1 MDARADK
8 FTRMTTQ
15 PVKKLVLRLAGPTIA
30 SMLISSLYNMA
41 DTFFVGR
48 IGTFATAGVG
58 LIFPLMTVMQAFG
71 FFFGQGS
78 GNYVSRA
85 LGANRIED
93 AERMAATGFFCA
105 LGMGALIFG
114 LGQVFSTPVLRV
126 LGADPGRVAQ
136 ETVDHARAYYTT
148 LLFGAPFVLSSCVLN
163 NQMRFQG
170 NAFFSMIGLVSGA
183 VLNIGLDPLFIF
195 VFNMGV
201 MGAAAATVVSQAFSF
216 CVLYLGTLRSDTL
229 KIKVKNLTPNGHYL
243 KNILAGG
250 LPSLLRQG
258 FGSVATL
265 CLNAAAA
272 AAVPLSQADAA
283 IAAFSVVSRVMF
295 FVFSALLGFGQGFQP
310 VCGYNW
316 GARKFDRVREAYLFC
331 IKIGVT
337 FLLLISTCTFLF
349 AGPIVSL
356 FRDDAEVIRMGT
368 VAMRCQ
374 SCSLPL
380 MAVVAMSNMLFQT
393 TGKAV
398 RATILAIARQ
408 GMVFIPCVLL
418 LPRVIDPAIWGV
430 GAAHRGRDH
439 LPDGGAHGRPHPQAL
454 PPGPPGPGLHAVT
467 LLPWQHIKRR
477 ELAIIALHPK
487 MQKEGLSK

>member
-1 MDARADK
+1 MDAKQDK
-8 FTRMTTQ
+8 LTRMTTQ
-15 PVKKLVLRLAGPTIA
+15 PVKKLILRLAGPTIA

-85 LGANRIED
+85 LGANKTED
-93 AERMAATGFFCA
+93 AEKMAATGFFCA
-105 LGMGALIFG
+105 LMMGGLILG
-114 LGQVFSTPVLRV
+114 LGQLFATPVLRI
-126 LGADPGRVAQ
+126 LGADTAKVAAK
-136 ETVDHARAYYTT
+136 TVGHARAYYTT
-148 LLFGAPFVLSSCVLN
+148 LLFGAPFVLASCVLN

-272 AAVPLSQADAA
+272 AAVPISQADAA

-430 GAAHRGRDH
+430 YLAQPIADVITFLTAVPMAVHILKRFRLALQD
-439 LPDGGAHGRPHPQAL
+439 PDFTP
-454 PPGPPGPGLHAVT
+454 
-467 LLPWQHIKRR
+467 
-477 ELAIIALHPK
+477 
-487 MQKEGLSK
+487 

>member
-1 MDARADK
+1 MDAK
-8 FTRMTTQ
+8 NEKLIRMTTQ

-48 IGTFATAGVG
+48 IGTLATAGVG

-78 GNYVSRA
+78 GNYVSRS

-105 LGMGALIFG
+105 LGMGALILG
-114 LGQVFSTPVLRV
+114 LGQLFSGPVLHL
-126 LGADPGRVAQ
+126 LGADPGRVAR
-136 ETVDHARAYYTT
+136 ETVDHARAYYTA
-148 LLFGAPFVLSSCVLN
+148 LLFGGPFVLGSCVLN

-195 VFNMGV
+195 VFRLGV
-201 MGAAAATVVSQAFSF
+201 MGAAAATVLSQAFSF

-229 KIKVKNLTPNGHYL
+229 KIRLRNLTPTAHYL
-243 KNILAGG
+243 KNIVAGG
-250 LPSLLRQG
+250 IPSLLRQG
-258 FGSVATL
+258 LGSVATL

-272 AAVPLSQADAA
+272 AAVFVSQADAA
-283 IAAFSVVSRVMF
+283 IAAFSVVNRVMF

-331 IKIGVT
+331 VRIGVA
-337 FLLLISTCTFLF
+337 FLLLISACTFLF

-356 FRDDAEVIRMGT
+356 FRDDPEVIRMGA

-374 SCSLPL
+374 SCTLPL
-380 MAVVAMSNMLFQT
+380 MAVVATSNMLFQT
-393 TGKAV
+393 TGKTV
-398 RATILAIARQ
+398 RATLLAVARQ
-408 GMVFIPCVLL
+408 GLTFIPCVLL
-418 LPRVIDPAIWGV
+418 LPRLLTPPIWGV
-430 GAAHRGRDH
+430 YLAQPMAD
-439 LPDGGAHGRPHPQAL
+439 LFAFLMAL
-454 PPGPPGPGLHAVT
+454 PMILHILPRFKKALTDPGLT
-467 LLPWQHIKRR
+467 P
-477 ELAIIALHPK
+477 
-487 MQKEGLSK
+487 

>member
-1 MDARADK
+1 MQKDNSK
-8 FTRMTTQ
+8 FTRMTTA
-15 PVKKLVLRLAGPTIA
+15 PVRRLICTLAVPTII
-30 SMLISSLYNMA
+30 SMLVTALYNIA

-48 IGTFATAGVG
+48 IGTEATAGVG
-58 LIFPLMTVMQAFG
+58 LVFPIMTIIQAFG

-78 GNYVSRA
+78 GNYVSRS
-85 LGANRIED
+85 LGANQQED
-93 AERMAATGFFCA
+93 AEKMAATGFFCA
-105 LGMGALIFG
+105 LVMGGLILLFG
-114 LGQVFSTPVLRV
+114 RLFATPLLHL
-126 LGADPGRVAQ
+126 LGADPSRVAQ

-195 VFNMGV
+195 AFRMGV
-201 MGAAAATVVSQAFSF
+201 RGAAAATVVSQIFSF
-216 CVLYLGTLRSDTL
+216 CVLYVGTLRSDSL
-229 KIKVKNLTPNGHYL
+229 KIRFRNLTPNGHYL
-243 KNILAGG
+243 KNIVAGG
-250 LPSLLRQG
+250 IPSLLRQG

-316 GARKFDRVREAYLFC
+316 GARKFDRVREGYLFC
-331 IKIGVT
+331 IQVGVT
-337 FLLLISTCTFLF
+337 ALLLISTCTFLF
-349 AGPIVSL
+349 AQPIVSL
-356 FRDDAEVIRMGT
+356 FRDDPEVIRMGAI
-368 VAMRCQ
+368 AMRCQ

-380 MAVVAMSNMLFQT
+380 MAVVASSNMLFQT
-393 TGKAV
+393 AGKPV

-430 GAAHRGRDH
+430 YLAQPIADVITFLTAVPMAVHILKRFRLALQD
-439 LPDGGAHGRPHPQAL
+439 PDFTP
-454 PPGPPGPGLHAVT
+454 
-467 LLPWQHIKRR
+467 
-477 ELAIIALHPK
+477 
-487 MQKEGLSK
+487 

>member
-15 PVKKLVLRLAGPTIA
+15 PVKKLILRLAGPTIA

-58 LIFPLMTVMQAFG
+58 LIFPLMTIMQAFG

-78 GNYVSRA
+78 GNYVSRS
-85 LGANRIED
+85 LGANKIED
-93 AERMAATGFFCA
+93 AEKMAATGFFCA
-105 LGMGALIFG
+105 LMMGALILG
-114 LGQVFSTPVLRV
+114 LGQLFATPVLRV
-126 LGADPGRVAQ
+126 LGADTSKVAA
-136 ETVDHARAYYTT
+136 ETVGHARAYYTT
-148 LLFGAPFVLSSCVLN
+148 LLFGAPFVLASCVLN

-183 VLNIGLDPLFIF
+183 ILNIGLDPLFIF
-195 VFNMGV
+195 VFRMGV

-216 CVLYLGTLRSDTL
+216 CVLYMGTLRSDSL
-229 KIKVKNLTPNGHYL
+229 KIHLKNLTPNGHYL
-243 KNILAGG
+243 SNIVAGG

-272 AAVPLSQADAA
+272 AAVPLAQADAA
-283 IAAFSVVSRVMF
+283 IAAFSVVGRVMF
-295 FVFSALLGFGQGFQP
+295 FMFSALLGFGQGFQP

-316 GARKFDRVREAYLFC
+316 GARKFDRVREGYLFC
-331 IKIGVT
+331 MKVGVT
-337 FLLLISTCTFLF
+337 ALLLISTCTFIF
-349 AGPIVSL
+349 AEPIVSL
-356 FRDDAEVIRMGT
+356 FRDDPDVIRMGAI
-368 VAMRCQ
+368 AMRCQ

-380 MAVVAMSNMLFQT
+380 MAVVASSNMLFQT

-408 GMVFIPCVLL
+408 GVTFVPCVLI
-418 LPRVIDPAIWGV
+418 LPRLIDPAIWGV
-430 GAAHRGRDH
+430 YLAQPIADVITC
-439 LPDGGAHGRPHPQAL
+439 LT
-454 PPGPPGPGLHAVT
+454 AV
-467 LLPWQHIKRR
+467 PMVIHILKRFK
-477 ELAIIALHPK
+477 LAIDDP
-487 MQKEGLSK
+487 SVTP

>member
-1 MDARADK
+1 MDAKNDK
-8 FTRMTTQ
+8 LIRMTTQ
-15 PVKKLVLRLAGPTIA
+15 PVKKLILRLAGPTIA

-58 LIFPLMTVMQAFG
+58 LIFPLMTLMQAFG

-85 LGANRIED
+85 LGANKIED
-93 AERMAATGFFCA
+93 AEKMAATGFFCA
-105 LGMGALIFG
+105 LIAGALI
-114 LGQVFSTPVLRV
+114 LGIGQLFAAPVLRL
-126 LGADPGRVAQ
+126 LGADAARVAR

-148 LLFGAPFVLSSCVLN
+148 LLFGAPFVLASCVLN

-183 VLNIGLDPLFIF
+183 ILNIGLDPLFIF
-195 VFNMGV
+195 VFKMGV

-229 KIKVKNLTPNGHYL
+229 KIRFRNLTPNAHYL

-258 FGSVATL
+258 LGSVATL

-272 AAVPLSQADAA
+272 AAVPLAQADAA

-295 FVFSALLGFGQGFQP
+295 FTFSALLGFGQGFQP

-316 GARKFDRVREAYLFC
+316 GARKFDRVREGYLFC
-331 IKIGVT
+331 IQVGVT
-337 FLLLISTCTFLF
+337 ALLLISTCTFLF
-349 AGPIVSL
+349 ARPIVSL
-356 FRDDAEVIRMGT
+356 FRDDPEVIRMGAI
-368 VAMRCQ
+368 AMRCQ

-380 MAVVAMSNMLFQT
+380 MAVVASSNMLFQT
-393 TGKAV
+393 AGKPV

-418 LPRVIDPAIWGV
+418 LPRAIDPAIWGV
-430 GAAHRGRDH
+430 YLAQPIAD
-439 LPDGGAHGRPHPQAL
+439 LVTFLLAL
-454 PPGPPGPGLHAVT
+454 PMVV
-467 LLPWQHIKRR
+467 HILKQFKK
-477 ELAIIALHPK
+477 AMADPDFTP
-487 MQKEGLSK
+487 

>member
-48 IGTFATAGVG
+48 IGTFA
-58 LIFPLMTVMQAFG
+58 
-71 FFFGQGS
+71 
-78 GNYVSRA
+78 RA

-430 GAAHRGRDH
+430 YLAQPIADVITFLTAVPMAVHILKRFRLALQD
-439 LPDGGAHGRPHPQAL
+439 PDFTP
-454 PPGPPGPGLHAVT
+454 
-467 LLPWQHIKRR
+467 
-477 ELAIIALHPK
+477 
-487 MQKEGLSK
+487 

>member
-85 LGANRIED
+85 LGANKIED

-105 LGMGALIFG
+105 FMMGALIFA
-114 LGQVFSTPVLRV
+114 LGQLFATPVLRV
-126 LGADPGRVAQ
+126 LGADPARVAQ
-136 ETVDHARAYYTT
+136 ETVDHARAYYTA
-148 LLFGAPFVLSSCVLN
+148 LLFGAPFVLASCVLN

-170 NAFFSMIGLVSGA
+170 NSFFSMIGLVSGA

-195 VFNMGV
+195 VFHMGV
-201 MGAAAATVVSQAFSF
+201 RGAAAATVVSQAFSF

-229 KIKVKNLTPNGHYL
+229 KIRFRNLTPTAHYL
-243 KNILAGG
+243 KNIVAGG
-250 LPSLLRQG
+250 IPSLLRQG

-272 AAVPLSQADAA
+272 AAVPLAEADAA

-331 IKIGVT
+331 MKIGVI
-337 FLLLISTCTFLF
+337 FLLLISACTFSF

-356 FRDDAEVIRMGT
+356 FRDDPDVIRMGT

-374 SCSLPL
+374 SCTLPL

-393 TGKAV
+393 TGKAL
-398 RATILAIARQ
+398 RATVLAIARQ
-408 GMVFIPCVLL
+408 GLTFIPCVLL
-418 LPRVIDPAIWGV
+418 LPKLIDPAIWGV
-430 GAAHRGRDH
+430 YLSQPAAD
-439 LPDGGAHGRPHPQAL
+439 LVTCL
-454 PPGPPGPGLHAVT
+454 MAV
-467 LLPWQHIKRR
+467 PM
-477 ELAIIALHPK
+477 ALHILPRFK
-487 MQKEGLSK
+487 RAMADPDFTP

>member
-356 FRDDAEVIRMGT
+356 FRDDTEVIRMGT

-398 RATILAIARQ
+398 RATVLAVARQ
-408 GMVFIPCVLL
+408 GLTFIPCVLL

-430 GAAHRGRDH
+430 YLAQPIADVITFLTAVPMAVHILKRFRLALQD
-439 LPDGGAHGRPHPQAL
+439 PDFTP
-454 PPGPPGPGLHAVT
+454 
-467 LLPWQHIKRR
+467 
-477 ELAIIALHPK
+477 
-487 MQKEGLSK
+487 

>member
-15 PVKKLVLRLAGPTIA
+15 PVKKLILRLAGPTIA

-58 LIFPLMTVMQAFG
+58 LIFPLMTIMQAFG

-78 GNYVSRA
+78 GNYVSRS
-85 LGANRIED
+85 LGANKIED
-93 AERMAATGFFCA
+93 AEKMAATGFFCA
-105 LGMGALIFG
+105 LMMGALILG
-114 LGQVFSTPVLRV
+114 LGQLFATPVLRV
-126 LGADPGRVAQ
+126 LGADTSKVAA
-136 ETVDHARAYYTT
+136 ETVGHARAYYTT
-148 LLFGAPFVLSSCVLN
+148 LLFGAPFVLASCVLN

-183 VLNIGLDPLFIF
+183 ILNIGLDPLFIF
-195 VFNMGV
+195 VFRMGV

-216 CVLYLGTLRSDTL
+216 CVLYMGTLRSDSL
-229 KIKVKNLTPNGHYL
+229 KIHLKNLTPNGHYL
-243 KNILAGG
+243 SNIVAGG

-272 AAVPLSQADAA
+272 AAVPLAQADAA
-283 IAAFSVVSRVMF
+283 IAAFSVVGRVMF
-295 FVFSALLGFGQGFQP
+295 FMFSALLGFGQGFQP

-316 GARKFDRVREAYLFC
+316 GARKFDRVREGYLFC
-331 IKIGVT
+331 MKVGVT
-337 FLLLISTCTFLF
+337 ALLLISTCTFIF
-349 AGPIVSL
+349 AEPIVSL
-356 FRDDAEVIRMGT
+356 FRDDPDVIRMGAI
-368 VAMRCQ
+368 AMRCQ

-380 MAVVAMSNMLFQT
+380 MAVVASSNMLFQT

-408 GMVFIPCVLL
+408 GVTFVPCVLI
-418 LPRVIDPAIWGV
+418 LPRLIEPAIWGV
-430 GAAHRGRDH
+430 YLAQPIADVITC
-439 LPDGGAHGRPHPQAL
+439 LT
-454 PPGPPGPGLHAVT
+454 AV
-467 LLPWQHIKRR
+467 PMVIHILKRFK
-477 ELAIIALHPK
+477 LAIDDP
-487 MQKEGLSK
+487 SVTP

>member
-1 MDARADK
+1 MDAKNDK
-8 FTRMTTQ
+8 LIRMTTQ
-15 PVKKLVLRLAGPTIA
+15 PVKKLILRLAGPTIA

-418 LPRVIDPAIWGV
+418 LPRVINPAIWGV
-430 GAAHRGRDH
+430 YLAQPIADGITFLTAVPMAVHILKRFRLALQD
-439 LPDGGAHGRPHPQAL
+439 PDFTP
-454 PPGPPGPGLHAVT
+454 
-467 LLPWQHIKRR
+467 
-477 ELAIIALHPK
+477 
-487 MQKEGLSK
+487 

>member
-126 LGADPGRVAQ
+126 LGADPGRAAQ

-430 GAAHRGRDH
+430 YLAQPIADVITFLTAVPMAVHILKRFRLALQD
-439 LPDGGAHGRPHPQAL
+439 PDFTP
-454 PPGPPGPGLHAVT
+454 
-467 LLPWQHIKRR
+467 
-477 ELAIIALHPK
+477 
-487 MQKEGLSK
+487 

>member
-316 GARKFDRVREAYLFC
+316 GARKFDRVREGYLFC
-331 IKIGVT
+331 MKVGVT
-337 FLLLISTCTFLF
+337 ALLMISTCTFIF
-349 AGPIVSL
+349 AEPIVSL
-356 FRDDAEVIRMGT
+356 FRDDPDVVRMGAI
-368 VAMRCQ
+368 AMRCQ

-380 MAVVAMSNMLFQT
+380 MAVVASSNMLFQT

-398 RATILAIARQ
+398 RATVLAVARQ
-408 GMVFIPCVLL
+408 GVTFIPCVLL
-418 LPRVIDPAIWGV
+418 LSKLIDPAIWGV
-430 GAAHRGRDH
+430 YLAQPIAD
-439 LPDGGAHGRPHPQAL
+439 LITFLTAL
-454 PPGPPGPGLHAVT
+454 PMAV
-467 LLPWQHIKRR
+467 HILRR
-477 ELAIIALHPK
+477 FRMAVEDPDVTP
-487 MQKEGLSK
+487 

>member
-216 CVLYLGTLRSDTL
+216 CVLYLVTLRSDTL

-430 GAAHRGRDH
+430 YLAQPIADVITFLTAVPMAVHILKRFRLALQD
-439 LPDGGAHGRPHPQAL
+439 PDFTP
-454 PPGPPGPGLHAVT
+454 
-467 LLPWQHIKRR
+467 
-477 ELAIIALHPK
+477 
-487 MQKEGLSK
+487 

>member
-430 GAAHRGRDH
+430 YLAQPIADVITF
-439 LPDGGAHGRPHPQAL
+439 LT
-454 PPGPPGPGLHAVT
+454 AV
-467 LLPWQHIKRR
+467 PMAVHIIKRFR
-477 ELAIIALHPK
+477 LALQDPDFTP
-487 MQKEGLSK
+487 

>member
-316 GARKFDRVREAYLFC
+316 GARKFDRVREGYLFC
-331 IKIGVT
+331 IQVGVT
-337 FLLLISTCTFLF
+337 ALLLISTCTFLF
-349 AGPIVSL
+349 ARPIVSL
-356 FRDDAEVIRMGT
+356 FRDDPEVIRMGT

-430 GAAHRGRDH
+430 YLAQPIADVITFLTAVPMAVHILKRFRLALQD
-439 LPDGGAHGRPHPQAL
+439 PDFTP
-454 PPGPPGPGLHAVT
+454 
-467 LLPWQHIKRR
+467 
-477 ELAIIALHPK
+477 
-487 MQKEGLSK
+487 

>member
-183 VLNIGLDPLFIF
+183 ILNIGLDPLFIF

-380 MAVVAMSNMLFQT
+380 MTVVAMSNMLFQT

-430 GAAHRGRDH
+430 YLAQPIADVITFLTAVPMAVHILKRFRLALQD
-439 LPDGGAHGRPHPQAL
+439 PDFTP
-454 PPGPPGPGLHAVT
+454 
-467 LLPWQHIKRR
+467 
-477 ELAIIALHPK
+477 
-487 MQKEGLSK
+487 

>member
-1 MDARADK
+1 MDARTDK

-15 PVKKLVLRLAGPTIA
+15 PVKQLVLRLAGPTIA
-30 SMLISSLYNMA
+30 SMMISSLYNMA

-58 LIFPLMTVMQAFG
+58 LIFPLMSLMQACG

-78 GNYVSRA
+78 GNYVSRS
-85 LGANRIED
+85 LGANKTED
-93 AERMAATGFFCA
+93 AEKMAATGFFCA
-105 LGMGALIFG
+105 LIAGVLILG
-114 LGQVFSTPVLRV
+114 LGQLFSTPVLRV

-136 ETVDHARAYYTT
+136 ATVDHARAYYTT

-183 VLNIGLDPLFIF
+183 ILNIGLDPLFIF
-195 VFNMGV
+195 VFKMGV
-201 MGAAAATVVSQAFSF
+201 MGAAAATVVSQIFSF

-229 KIKVKNLTPNGHYL
+229 KIKLKHLTPNGHYL
-243 KNILAGG
+243 GNIVSGG

-258 FGSVATL
+258 LGSAATL

-283 IAAFSVVSRVMF
+283 IAAFSVVNRVMF

-331 IKIGVT
+331 IRVGAV
-337 FLLLISTCTFLF
+337 FLVLISTCTFIF

-356 FRDDAEVIRMGT
+356 FRDDPEVIRMGT
-368 VAMRCQ
+368 IAMRCQ
-374 SCSLPL
+374 SSTLPL
-380 MAVVAMSNMLFQT
+380 MTVVAMSNMLFQT
-393 TGKAV
+393 AGKPV
-398 RATILAIARQ
+398 RATLLAIARQ
-408 GMVFIPCVLL
+408 GLTFIPCVLL
-418 LPRVIDPAIWGV
+418 LPRLLDPAIWGV
-430 GAAHRGRDH
+430 YLAQPAGD
-439 LPDGGAHGRPHPQAL
+439 LVTFLLAL
-454 PPGPPGPGLHAVT
+454 PMVFHILPRFKAAMADPTVT
-467 LLPWQHIKRR
+467 P
-477 ELAIIALHPK
+477 
-487 MQKEGLSK
+487 

>member
-356 FRDDAEVIRMGT
+356 FRDDAEVIRVGT

-430 GAAHRGRDH
+430 YLAQPIADVITFLTAVPMAVHILKRFRLALQD
-439 LPDGGAHGRPHPQAL
+439 PDFTP
-454 PPGPPGPGLHAVT
+454 
-467 LLPWQHIKRR
+467 
-477 ELAIIALHPK
+477 
-487 MQKEGLSK
+487 

>member
-1 MDARADK
+1 MENRNEK
-8 FTRMTTQ
+8 LIRMTTA
-15 PVKKLVLRLAGPTIA
+15 PVKGLILRLAGPTIA

-48 IGTFATAGVG
+48 MGTFATAGVG

-85 LGANRIED
+85 LGANRQED

-105 LGMGALIFG
+105 LMMGGLILG
-114 LGQVFSTPVLRV
+114 LGQLFAAPLLRV
-126 LGADPGRVAQ
+126 LGADTAKVAA

-148 LLFGAPFVLSSCVLN
+148 LLFGAPFVLASCVLN

-195 VFNMGV
+195 VFHMGV
-201 MGAAAATVVSQAFSF
+201 RGAAAATVVSQGFSF
-216 CVLYLGTLRSDTL
+216 LVLYLGTLRSDTL
-229 KIKVKNLTPNGHYL
+229 KIRFRNLTPTGHYL
-243 KNILAGG
+243 KNILTGG

-272 AAVPLSQADAA
+272 AAMPLSQADAA
-283 IAAFSVVSRVMF
+283 IAAFSVVNRFMF
-295 FVFSALLGFGQGFQP
+295 FTFSALLGFGQGFQP

-316 GARKFDRVREAYLFC
+316 GARKFDRVREGYLFC
-331 IKIGVT
+331 IKVGVT
-337 FLLLISTCTFLF
+337 ALLVISACTFIF
-349 AGPIVSL
+349 AEQIVSL
-356 FRDDAEVIRMGT
+356 FRDDPDVIRMGAI
-368 VAMRCQ
+368 AMRCQ

-380 MAVVAMSNMLFQT
+380 MAVVTMSNMLFQT
-393 TGKAV
+393 TGKAL
-398 RATILAIARQ
+398 RATILAVARQ

-418 LPRVIDPAIWGV
+418 LPRLIDPAIWGV
-430 GAAHRGRDH
+430 YLAQPVAD
-439 LPDGGAHGRPHPQAL
+439 LFTFLTAL
-454 PPGPPGPGLHAVT
+454 PMMI
-467 LLPWQHIKRR
+467 HILKRFR
-477 ELAIIALHPK
+477 LAMADPAITP
-487 MQKEGLSK
+487 

>member
-1 MDARADK
+1 
-8 FTRMTTQ
+8 MTTQ

-183 VLNIGLDPLFIF
+183 ILNIGLDPLFIF

-229 KIKVKNLTPNGHYL
+229 KIKLKNLTPNGHYL

-316 GARKFDRVREAYLFC
+316 GARKFDRVREGYLFC
-331 IKIGVT
+331 IQVGVT
-337 FLLLISTCTFLF
+337 ALLLISTCTFLF
-349 AGPIVSL
+349 ARPIVSL
-356 FRDDAEVIRMGT
+356 FRDDPEVIRMGAI
-368 VAMRCQ
+368 AMRCQ

-380 MAVVAMSNMLFQT
+380 MAVVASSNMLFQT
-393 TGKAV
+393 TGKAL
-398 RATILAIARQ
+398 RATVLAVARQ

-430 GAAHRGRDH
+430 YLAQPIADFITF
-439 LPDGGAHGRPHPQAL
+439 LVAL
-454 PPGPPGPGLHAVT
+454 PMVV
-467 LLPWQHIKRR
+467 HILKQFKK
-477 ELAIIALHPK
+477 AMADPDFTP
-487 MQKEGLSK
+487 

>member
-393 TGKAV
+393 TGKAI

-430 GAAHRGRDH
+430 YLAQPIADVITFLTAVPMAVHILKRFRLALQD
-439 LPDGGAHGRPHPQAL
+439 PDFTP
-454 PPGPPGPGLHAVT
+454 
-467 LLPWQHIKRR
+467 
-477 ELAIIALHPK
+477 
-487 MQKEGLSK
+487 